1 MLQPCFQRG
10 GLPEPMSER
19 RMLASSPSGLFDR
32 SPETEYE
39 DIVRL
44 AAESCEVPIAFIR
57 VADRELPWLKAS
69 VGLEPLADPLR
80 FVAFSPLQGGGEPC
94 VIESAREDARTQD
107 HPLVRGEPPLGFYA
121 SLPLRTHDG
130 APVGALCL
138 IDHVP
143 RRLSPLQLR
152 LLEHLRRQVET
163 QLRLRE
169 RLLEA
174 DARSAQ
180 MEEAQARLYA
190 LNENLQTEMRQRQQ
204 IQRELLSQ
212 RELLTQVLAHIPY
225 AVFWKDGDGKY
236 RGCNDAFTHYFPASS
251 PQEVLGRTD
260 LELGLRPDVAAA
272 YRRDDLA
279 VMETGEVRVGIEEP
293 FQRLQ
298 GEERWLLTSKVPLR
312 APDGA
317 VHSILGIFADIT
329 DRRRQESALQQ
340 ALWKVKQYAALL
352 ETQVVAATERVRRLM
367 EASRDAVFVL
377 DERGCVLELNPVA
390 ERLLGRTTP
399 QLLGVPFDA
408 LAPEAERPAL
418 RHALADLLGRGTL
431 RVEDQGLRSLQGE
444 RLSVQLIGSLQ
455 EAGEARRQLVVA
467 QDLTEKR
474 HLEQQSI
481 QNDRLAAMGVLTAG
495 IAHEINN
502 PISYMLA
509 NLDLLRQWEDELEQ
523 HLPTLPGLPP
533 DVLERLPEARS
544 VIADCI
550 EGSLRIGDIVRSMRL
565 LSHTG
570 HGEEMSP
577 VDIHRSLEAVL
588 HIAQGELKHTARLQ
602 QDYARNLPM
611 VLGSEGRLGQVFLN
625 LIINAVHAM
634 RPGSPSDHVLCV
646 RSRLESQQ
654 VRIDISDTGHGI
666 PPEVLP
672 RIFDPFFTTKPAG
685 IGTGLGLSISHA
697 IIQKMG
703 GSMRVESQV
712 GRGTTFSILLPAL

>member
-10 GLPEPMSER
+10 GLPERMSER

-32 SPETEYE
+32 SPEPEYE
-39 DIVRL
+39 DIVRF

-57 VADRELPWLKAS
+57 VADLERPWLKAS
-69 VGLEPLADPLR
+69 VGLETLADPVR
-80 FVAFSPLQGGGEPC
+80 FVGFSPPQGSGEPC
-94 VIESAREDARTQD
+94 LIEDAREDTRTQN
-107 HPLVRGEPPLGFYA
+107 HPLVRGESSLRFYA
-121 SLPLRTHDG
+121 SLPLMTPDG
-130 APVGALCL
+130 CQVGALCL

-143 RRLSPLQLR
+143 RKLSPQQLR

-169 RLLEA
+169 QLQEA
-174 DARSAQ
+174 EARASQ

-190 LNENLQTEMRQRQQ
+190 LNENLQTEMRQRQH
-204 IQRELLSQ
+204 IQRELLSHW
-212 RELLTQVLAHIPY
+212 ELLTQVLAHIPF

-236 RGCNDAFTHYFPASS
+236 RGCNDAFAQCFRISS
-251 PQEVLGRTD
+251 PQELLGRTD
-260 LELGLRPDVAAA
+260 LEMGVLPELAAA
-272 YRRDDLA
+272 YRRDDLV
-279 VMETGEVRVGIEEP
+279 VMESGRARVGIEEP
-293 FQRLQ
+293 FQRLH

-329 DRRRQESALQQ
+329 ERRRQESALQQ
-340 ALWKVKQYAALL
+340 ALWQVKQYAALL

-390 ERLLGRTTP
+390 ERLLGRTAA
-399 QLLGVPFDA
+399 QLLGVPFDT
-408 LAPEAERPAL
+408 LAPEPERPSL
-418 RHALADLLGRGTL
+418 RDSLAELLVRGTL
-431 RVEDQGLRSLQGE
+431 RLEEQGLLSAQGE

-474 HLEQQSI
+474 RLEQQSI

-523 HLPTLPGLPP
+523 HLPALVGLPQ
-533 DVLERLPEARS
+533 DLLERMAEARS

-550 EGSLRIGDIVRSMRL
+550 EGSLRIGDIVRGMRL

-570 HGEEMSP
+570 QGDELNP
-577 VDIHRSLEAVL
+577 VDIHRSLDAVL
-588 HIAQGELKHTARLQ
+588 HIAQGELKHTARLK

-634 RPGSPSDHVLCV
+634 RPGSPEEHVLCV
-646 RSRLESQQ
+646 RSRLEGRQ

-712 GRGTTFSILLPAL
+712 GRGTTFSLLLPAL

>member
-10 GLPEPMSER
+10 GLPEPVSER
-19 RMLASSPSGLFDR
+19 RMLASSPSGLLDR
-32 SPETEYE
+32 SPEPEYE
-39 DIVRL
+39 DIVRF

-57 VADRELPWLKAS
+57 VVDLERPWIQAS
-69 VGLEPLADPLR
+69 VGLDRLTEPAR
-80 FVAFSPLQGGGEPC
+80 AAGFSPPHVPGEPC
-94 VIESAREDARTQD
+94 LIEDAREDTRTQN
-107 HPLVRGEPPLGFYA
+107 HPLVRADPPLRFYA
-121 SLPLRTHDG
+121 SLPLMAEDG
-130 APVGALCL
+130 SQVGALCL

-143 RRLSPLQLR
+143 RKLSAPQWR
-152 LLEHLRRQVET
+152 LLEHLRGQVQT

-169 RLLEA
+169 QLQEA
-174 DARSAQ
+174 AARASQ

-190 LNENLQTEMRQRQQ
+190 LNENLQTEVRQRQLV
-204 IQRELLSQ
+204 QRELLSQ
-212 RELLTQVLAHIPY
+212 RELLTQLLAHIPF
-225 AVFWKDGDGKY
+225 AVFWKDGNGRY
-236 RGCNDAFTHYFPASS
+236 RGCNDAFAQHFQAS
-251 PQEVLGRTD
+251 PQDILGRTD
-260 LELGLRPDVAAA
+260 LELGTLPEVAAA
-272 YRRDDLA
+272 YRRDDLT
-279 VMETGEVRVGIEEP
+279 VMQSGQARSGIEEP
-293 FQRLQ
+293 FQRVH
-298 GEERWLLTSKVPLR
+298 GEMRWLLTSKVPLR
-312 APDGA
+312 EPDGT
-317 VHSILGIFADIT
+317 VHSVLGIFADIT
-329 DRRRQESALQQ
+329 ERRRQDAARQQ
-340 ALWKVKQYAALL
+340 ALWQVKQYAALL

-390 ERLLGRTTP
+390 ERLVGRSAA
-399 QLLGVPFDA
+399 QLLGMPFDA
-408 LAPEAERPAL
+408 LAPEPERPVL
-418 RHALADLLGRGTL
+418 HHALGELLVRGTMRL
-431 RVEDQGLRSLQGE
+431 EDQGLRSACGD

-474 HLEQQSI
+474 YLEQQSI

-523 HLPTLPGLPP
+523 HLPALPGLPP
-533 DVLERLPEARS
+533 ELLEQMSEARS

-570 HGEEMSP
+570 QGEEELNP
-577 VDIHRSLEAVL
+577 VDIHRSLDAVL
-588 HIAQGELKHTARLQ
+588 HIAQGELKSTARLKQ
-602 QDYARNLPM
+602 EYARSLPM
-611 VLGSEGRLGQVFLN
+611 VLGNEGRLGQVFLN

-634 RPGSPSDHVLCV
+634 RPGSPSEHMLHI
-646 RSRLESQQ
+646 RSRLEAGQ

-712 GRGTTFSILLPAL
+712 GQGTTFSLLLPAL